1 MLIIMSGLPGTG
13 KSTIAREL
21 ARRLNGVY
29 LRADTIA
36 QALISAKVLKD
47 DNNPTAY
54 IVGYAVAEE
63 NLRTGAIVIA
73 DYVNGIELTRRAW
86 RDVAGRANASFHE
99 IEVICSD
106 AVEHWRRIE
115 TRVSDIAGLV
125 LPTWQQVIDRAYE
138 KWDAGTTTID
148 TATTSLEDAVAGL
161 LVQFGKDGGE
171 DWNALQRT
179 ISTLR

>member
-21 ARRLNGVY
+21 ARRLNGIF

-36 QALISAKVLKD
+36 QALISAEIMKD
-47 DNNPTAY
+47 DDNPAAY

-63 NLRTGAIVIA
+63 NLRAGATVIA
-73 DYVNGIELTRRAW
+73 DYVNGLELTRQAW
-86 RDVAGRANASFHE
+86 RDVAARAHVPFHE

-106 AVEHWRRIE
+106 TVEHRRRVE

-125 LPTWQQVIDRAYE
+125 LPTWKQVVDRTYE
-138 KWDAGTTTID
+138 KRDAGTTTID
-148 TATTSLEDAVAGL
+148 TSATRLEDAIVGL
-161 LVQFGKDGGE
+161 LILLGKGGGG
-171 DWNALQRT
+171 R
-179 ISTLR
+179 

>member
-36 QALISAKVLKD
+36 QALISAEVMID

-63 NLRTGAIVIA
+63 NLRTGAVVIA
-73 DYVNGIELTRRAW
+73 DYVNGIELTRKAW
-86 RDVAGRANASFHE
+86 RDVAARANASIHA

-106 AVEHWRRIE
+106 AVEHRRRVE

-125 LPTWQQVIDRAYE
+125 LPTWQQVLDRTYE
-138 KWDAGTTTID
+138 MWGAGTTTVD
-148 TATTSLEDAVAGL
+148 TSTTSLEDAVAGL
-161 LVQFGKDGGE
+161 LVQLGKDSG
-171 DWNALQRT
+171 DH
-179 ISTLR
+179 

>member
-21 ARRLNGVY
+21 ARRLNGMF

-36 QALISAKVLKD
+36 QALISADVMKD
-47 DNNPTAY
+47 DDNPTAY

-63 NLRTGAIVIA
+63 NLRTGATVVA
-73 DYVNGIELTRRAW
+73 DYVNGMELTRQAW
-86 RDVAGRANASFHE
+86 RDVAARTNVPFHA

-106 AVEHWRRIE
+106 MAEHRRRVE

-125 LPTWQQVIDRAYE
+125 LPTWKQVVDRPYE
-138 KWDAGTTTID
+138 KWDAGTITVD
-148 TATTSLEDAVAGL
+148 TSITGLEDAIAGL
-161 LVQFGKDGGE
+161 LIQLSKRRAD
-171 DWNALQRT
+171 R
-179 ISTLR
+179 